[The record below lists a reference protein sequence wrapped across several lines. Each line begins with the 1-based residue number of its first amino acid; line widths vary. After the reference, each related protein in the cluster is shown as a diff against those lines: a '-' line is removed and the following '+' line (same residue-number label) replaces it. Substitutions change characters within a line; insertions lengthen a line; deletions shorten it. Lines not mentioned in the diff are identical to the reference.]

1 MDNVLIK
8 QDLLYAVIYPPS
20 YQKELR
26 FSGYAKSFSS
36 VNEKGPFDI
45 LPTHENFVSVITGPV
60 VIEDEH
66 GVKKQFAV
74 ENAVLEASGNLV
86 KVFVKY

>member
-8 QDLLYAVIYPPS
+8 QDMLYTVIYPPS

-26 FSGYAKSFSS
+26 FAGYAKSFSS

-45 LPTHENFVSVITGPV
+45 LPAHENFVSVISGPIT
-60 VIEDEH
+60 IEDEG
-66 GVKKQFAV
+66 GVKKQFTV
-74 ENAVLEASGNLV
+74 ENAVVEASGNLV